1 MLSNADDAG
10 DLGRALWA
18 DEAELA
24 AIAAARDAG
33 LARDLREP

>member
-1 MLSNADDAG
+1 MLSNAHDAG

-24 AIAAARDAG
+24 EIAAARDDR
-33 LARDLREP
+33 LARDLRGD